1 MRKLFLLATTGLM
14 AALLATSCC
23 QCGKNNKC
31 CANEEGT
38 PIEAEMRPM
47 HPQPGHGPQH
57 GPKDMKPCCPMEGDK
72 RDCPMMNAAP
82 GCPLGGEITPEKKA
96 LCEKFMKFD
105 SLSVEE
111 QKEVLKAVKA
121 DIDQREAEMA
131 AKKAEM
137 EQKWANFEQLSI
149 EEQKQL
155 IEMKSFGGMM
165 KMGPKRPMGDHHGAP
180 HHGEGR
186 HHAPHH
192 NK

>member
-31 CANEEGT
+31 CANEEGA

-47 HPQPGHGPQH
+47 HHGHGGSHH
-57 GPKDMKPCCPMEGDK
+57 GPRDMKPECQGEEMKGCPT
-72 RDCPMMNAAP
+72 MNAGP

-96 LCEKFMKFD
+96 LCEKFMKLD

-111 QKEVLKAVKA
+111 QKEVLKAIKA
-121 DIDQREAEMA
+121 EIDQREAEMA

-137 EQKWANFEQLSI
+137 EQKWVNFDNLTV
-149 EEQKQL
+149 EEQKEL
-155 IEMKSFGGMM
+155 IMMKSHCG
-165 KMGPKRPMGDHHGAP
+165 KMGPKCNMPGKPGDGKHHGGP
-180 HHGEGR
+180 HHR
-186 HHAPHH
+186 
-192 NK
+192 K